1 MWIFTSETATYKNT
15 GGIRG
20 RPQID
25 HSGWV
30 EFSDLRDTLDQG
42 QVKKVFSGGT
52 VLKTGAHL

>member
-15 GGIRG
+15 GGI
-20 RPQID
+20 
-25 HSGWV
+25 SGWV
-30 EFSDLRDTLDQG
+30 EFSDLLRDTLDQG